1 MTDNKQLAKNLRKPE
16 GVEGIKVGE
25 FMNKG
30 NAHTYARMKK
40 HLRLSPAL
48 KVLEIGFGNGIT
60 SRDIISQCDY
70 TGLDY
75 SSLMVQEA
83 QKNCGD
89 LKAKFVEGDIHQ
101 MPFED
106 ESFDLIFTINTIYF
120 WDNAEK
126 AIAELRRVL
135 KTGGKLLIGMRT
147 KEDMEFLGNITQYNF
162 KIRPLYLVEEMLV
175 EGGFSECTYTV
186 YLDPIVDRPDGRF
199 VQLHS
204 VIFEVH

>member
-16 GVEGIKVGE
+16 GEEGIKVGE

-40 HLRLSPAL
+40 HLRLSSSQE
-48 KVLEIGFGNGIT
+48 VLEIGFGNGIT
-60 SRDIISQCDY
+60 SKEFMKQCHY

-75 SSLMVQEA
+75 SELMVQEA
-83 QKNCGD
+83 EKNCAG
-89 LKAKFVEGDIHQ
+89 LGAKFVHGDIHQ
-101 MPFED
+101 MPFPD
-106 ESFDLIFTINTIYF
+106 NTFDVIFTINTIYF
-120 WDNAEK
+120 WDDADK

-135 KTGGKLLIGMRT
+135 KPEGKLFIGMRT
-147 KEDMEFLGNITQYNF
+147 KEDMEFLGNITQHNF
-162 KIRPLYLVEEMLV
+162 NIRPLHLVEEMLV
-175 EGGFSECTYTV
+175 EGGFSECNYTV

-204 VIFEVH
+204 VIFELK